1 MDINELNKMSVT
13 ALFGKL
19 TSQPNAGAG
28 AGNAFASLLGQA
40 NAADMLPGVSE
51 DTRPVENKPVSN
63 TEAKVRPDSGAD
75 KSKETAPAEK
85 NNKKVDNKKPAK
97 ADDSKAA
104 VKKDNVNT
112 VEEEVSGEE
121 NKAGEA
127 KGVDVAAMM
136 MVPVAEPLAP
146 TAEAEGVNP
155 SEAVIAVD
163 GAMADG
169 AALEGSGT
177 VGAEAGVLPADSI
190 NILDANG
197 NKIEDFAVN
206 PADLIKQ
213 PIVKVFDSASGQTK
227 EMSGAELA
235 AQIFGVEKTNQAL
248 VAAGMPELPVEV
260 AAGAADAAQQ
270 TVAAPEAAVADNKNF
285 GEQVKEAVKTAVV
298 ENVEQAPVEDDGAAE
313 TVVAAA
319 VKSAGHQTKTETAQ
333 VADGDDAV
341 ADAGGEADV
350 QAAELDKMLN
360 GRQVKVEVNV
370 DEEKIAYRS
379 GQDLVK
385 DRVALDKALAAAD
398 DTMSANMTPAS
409 AGNTTTAPMTVQN
422 NMPAQAVAPVNV
434 QAVAA
439 AADDAA
445 PQTASVAEVGGI
457 SSNVA
462 GHAAGASG
470 SEFVNAAKAEANNK
484 TNDASFRDVYKGMSK
499 EAVDQVKVNITKSAV
514 KGVDTIDVHLK
525 PEELG
530 RIEIKMHIKD
540 GKLQAHIVSS
550 RPETMEALQKEAQ
563 SLERAFNDAGF
574 QTDENS
580 LSFSCRDDGQQA
592 NQRQEQENQLR
603 QFIGEVFET
612 EANGEILSAEAANQ
626 NWTAEKGL
634 NIKV

>member
-13 ALFGKL
+13 ALFSKL
-19 TSQPNAGAG
+19 TAQPNTAAG
-28 AGNAFASLLGQA
+28 AGNAFASLLGQPD
-40 NAADMLPGVSE
+40 AADMLPGVSE
-51 DTRPVENKPVSN
+51 DIRPVENKPAGNV
-63 TEAKVRPDSGAD
+63 EAKVRPDNGAD

-85 NNKKVDNKKPAK
+85 NNKKVDNKKPVK
-97 ADDSKAA
+97 TDDSKAA

-112 VEEEVSGEE
+112 VEEEVSGEDD
-121 NKAGEA
+121 KAGEA
-127 KGVDVAAMM
+127 KGVDVVMM

-177 VGAEAGVLPADSI
+177 VGAEAGALPADSI

-206 PADLIKQ
+206 PADLVKQ
-213 PIVKVFDSASGQTK
+213 PVVKVFDNTDGQVK
-227 EMSGAELA
+227 EMSGVELSA
-235 AQIFGVEKTNQAL
+235 RIFGVEETNQAL
-248 VAAGMPELPVEV
+248 VAAGMPELPVE
-260 AAGAADAAQQ
+260 AAADVADMAQQ
-270 TVAAPEAAVADNKNF
+270 AVTAPEAAVIDGKNF

-298 ENVEQAPVEDDGAAE
+298 ENVEQTPVEEGGAAE
-313 TVVAAA
+313 AVVAAA
-319 VKSAGHQTKTETAQ
+319 VKSAGHQTKAETAP
-333 VADGDDAV
+333 VADGDEVV
-341 ADAGGEADV
+341 ADTDV
-350 QAAELDKMLN
+350 ETEIQAAELDKMLN

-398 DTMSANMTPAS
+398 DAVSVNQTPAS
-409 AGNTTTAPMTVQN
+409 AGNATAAPMAVQN

-434 QAVAA
+434 QTVAA

-445 PQTASVAEVGGI
+445 PQTTSVAEVGGI
-457 SSNVA
+457 SSGVA

-592 NQRQEQENQLR
+592 NQRQEHENQLR